1 MSIHGDTVLQ
11 TEDNVAIKEYI
22 VRKTLD
28 LLFFFLSFS
37 LKKKQNETK
46 QSLKQNLFKSSYRY
60 YRVKGGGT
68 KTEKK
73 STSEMPF

>member
-11 TEDNVAIKEYI
+11 TEDKVAIKEYL

-28 LLFFFLSFS
+28 LLFFFPFIFF
-37 LKKKQNETK
+37 KKKQNKTK
-46 QSLKQNLFKSSYRY
+46 KSLKQNLFKSSYRY

-68 KTEKK
+68 KTEK